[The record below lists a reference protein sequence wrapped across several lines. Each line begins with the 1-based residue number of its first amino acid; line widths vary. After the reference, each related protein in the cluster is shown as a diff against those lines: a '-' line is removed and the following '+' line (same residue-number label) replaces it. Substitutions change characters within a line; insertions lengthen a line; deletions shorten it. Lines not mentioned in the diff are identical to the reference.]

1 MEKSFYQNSGVTII
15 TRMVSSKKE
24 IAYIKADS
32 KKRRMS
38 RTGKLLCWLFVD
50 LVVAAVIIGLLLHK
64 PGSYDPTDFDSAGYE
79 PGQVSPYLTHEL
91 SPRIYN
97 GVQLDE
103 PFDLVITQKGINEI
117 VAGWGWPKMS
127 QGVMLYSPAVLF
139 KPGSAVLMATA
150 NVRGAE
156 FVVTIEIKPKIDEKG
171 LLTFGISRVKIGA
184 MNITAIAKI
193 TAKKM
198 YLQRIA
204 HLPIDKEAVQTK
216 IAESLLND
224 APFEPV
230 FKVDDRKVRIDK
242 ITVSKEK
249 LTAHLVPAP

>member
-1 MEKSFYQNSGVTII
+1 
-15 TRMVSSKKE
+15 
-24 IAYIKADS
+24 
-32 KKRRMS
+32 MS

-50 LVVAAVIIGLLLHK
+50 LVVAAVVIGLLLHK
-64 PGSYDPTDFDSAGYE
+64 PGSYDPTDFDSVGYE
-79 PGQVSPYLTHEL
+79 PDQVSPYLTHEL

-156 FVVTIEIKPKIDEKG
+156 FVVTIEIEPKIDEKG
-171 LLTFGISRVKIGA
+171 LLTFHISKVKIGA

-193 TAKKM
+193 TARKM

-249 LTAHLVPAP
+249 LTAHLVPAS

>member
-1 MEKSFYQNSGVTII
+1 
-15 TRMVSSKKE
+15 MVSSKRE
-24 IAYIKADS
+24 ITYIRPDS
-32 KKRRMS
+32 KNRRTS
-38 RTGKLLCWLFVD
+38 RIRKLLCWLFVD

-64 PGSYDPTDFDSAGYE
+64 PASYDPTDFDSAGYE

-97 GVQLDE
+97 GVQRDE
-103 PFDLVITQKGINEI
+103 PFELVITQKGINEI

-150 NVRGAE
+150 NVRDAE

-171 LLTFGISRVKIGA
+171 LLTLHISKVKIGA
-184 MNITAIAKI
+184 MNITAISKI

-204 HLPIDKEAVQTK
+204 HLPIDKEAAQTK

-249 LTAHLVPAP
+249 LTAHLAPAS

>member
-1 MEKSFYQNSGVTII
+1 
-15 TRMVSSKKE
+15 
-24 IAYIKADS
+24 
-32 KKRRMS
+32 MS
-38 RTGKLLCWLFVD
+38 RTRKLLCWLFVD
-50 LVVAAVIIGLLLHK
+50 LVVATVIIGLLLHE
-64 PGSYDPTDFDSAGYE
+64 PGSYDPTDFDSVGYGS
-79 PGQVSPYLTHEL
+79 GQVSPYLTHEL

-97 GVQLDE
+97 GAQRGE

-156 FVVTIEIKPKIDEKG
+156 FVVTIEIEPKIDEKG
-171 LLTFGISRVKIGA
+171 LLAFHISKVKIGA
-184 MNITAIAKI
+184 MNITTLAKI
-193 TAKKM
+193 TARKM

-204 HLPIDKEAVQTK
+204 NLPIDKEAIQTK

-242 ITVSKEK
+242 ITVSKKK
-249 LTAHLVPAP
+249 LTAHLTPAS

>member
-1 MEKSFYQNSGVTII
+1 
-15 TRMVSSKKE
+15 
-24 IAYIKADS
+24 
-32 KKRRMS
+32 MS
-38 RTGKLLCWLFVD
+38 RTRKLLCWLFVD
-50 LVVAAVIIGLLLHK
+50 LVVAAVIIGLLLYK
-64 PGSYDPTDFDSAGYE
+64 PGSYDPTDFDSAGYGS
-79 PGQVSPYLTHEL
+79 GQVSPYLTHEL

-97 GVQLDE
+97 GAQRDE
-103 PFDLVITQKGINEI
+103 PFELVITQKGINEI

-156 FVVTIEIKPKIDEKG
+156 FVVTIEIEPKIDEKG
-171 LLTFGISRVKIGA
+171 LLTFHISKVKIGA
-184 MNITAIAKI
+184 MNITPLAKI

-249 LTAHLVPAP
+249 LTAHLVPAS